1 MCNTCA
7 PHTAGESGFAPTLD
21 HGRARRASPLQSRLW
36 RELLTLNEMKNLLL
50 PLLLL
55 LLLCSQPVRA
65 QNPDTLRAIYSAY
78 VGVRERTNHND
89 GPEVERFLAHVGLKK
104 GAPWCAAF
112 VSYCLHKA
120 GYTDAP
126 RSGWSPDYFPNRQR
140 VWALSQQYTPP
151 HADSTPPYHA
161 QIGDLFGIWYANLG
175 RIAHVGFIDTPNG
188 TVKSAARPATSAL
201 TQNVGAR
208 HASPVNNDNAKSP
221 ALRTS
226 NLLPPTSQTDM
237 LVTVEGNTN
246 DNGSREGIGVFRKH
260 RPLKSI
266 KYIARWTTPRSA

>member
-1 MCNTCA
+1 
-7 PHTAGESGFAPTLD
+7 
-21 HGRARRASPLQSRLW
+21 
-36 RELLTLNEMKNLLL
+36 MKNLLL

-55 LLLCSQPVRA
+55 LFLCSQPVRA

-89 GPEVERFLAHVGLKK
+89 GPEVERFLAHVGLQK

-126 RSGWSPDYFPNRQR
+126 RSGWSPDYFPKRQR
-140 VWALSQQYTPP
+140 VWALSQKYTPP

-175 RIAHVGFIDTPNG
+175 RIAHVGFVDCTNPSTHNRAQQHEKPPN
-188 TVKSAARPATSAL
+188 A
-201 TQNVGAR
+201 
-208 HASPVNNDNAKSP
+208 
-221 ALRTS
+221 
-226 NLLPPTSQTDM
+226 
-237 LVTVEGNTN
+237 
-246 DNGSREGIGVFRKH
+246 
-260 RPLKSI
+260 
-266 KYIARWTTPRSA
+266 TTPRINIIPPPPLWGIHHHRRRQHQRQRLSRRHRRIP

>member
-1 MCNTCA
+1 
-7 PHTAGESGFAPTLD
+7 
-21 HGRARRASPLQSRLW
+21 
-36 RELLTLNEMKNLLL
+36 MKNLLL
-50 PLLLL
+50 PLFILLF
-55 LLLCSQPVRA
+55 LCSQPVRA

-78 VGVRERTNHND
+78 VGVRELTRHND

-126 RSGWSPDYFPNRQR
+126 RSGWSPDYFPKEKRIWENTRTVVTSKLVTSNSFR
-140 VWALSQQYTPP
+140 S
-151 HADSTPPYHA
+151 
-161 QIGDLFGIWYANLG
+161 GDLFGIWYANLG
-175 RIAHVGFIDTPNG
+175 RIAHVGFIDAPN
-188 TVKSAARPATSAL
+188 STSRKYE
-201 TQNVGAR
+201 VGSR
-208 HASPVNNDNAKSP
+208 EVGSNNSSNFQLP
-221 ALRTS
+221 TS
-226 NLLPPTSQTDM
+226 NLSEAPTSNLNI

-246 DNGSREGIGVFRKH
+246 DNGSREGIGVFRKY

>member
-1 MCNTCA
+1 MPRPYN
-7 PHTAGESGFAPTLD
+7 
-21 HGRARRASPLQSRLW
+21 RAYGANHPLSTFNFQLSMRYL
-36 RELLTLNEMKNLLL
+36 LFLTLSLLL
-50 PLLLL
+50 SL
-55 LLLCSQPVRA
+55 A
-65 QNPDTLRAIYSAY
+65 QAQSLDSLRNIYSSY
-78 VGVRERTNHND
+78 VGVRELTHHND

-126 RSGWSPDYFPNRQR
+126 RSGWSPDYFPKRQR
-140 VWALSQQYTPP
+140 VWALSQKYTPP
-151 HADSTPPYHA
+151 HADSAPPYHA

-175 RIAHVGFIDTPNG
+175 RIAHVGFIDVPNG
-188 TVKSAARPATSAL
+188 TSRYEVESDELRVTSAH

-208 HASPVNNDNAKSP
+208 RASPVNNDNTVSSP
-221 ALRTS
+221 IRHS
-226 NLLPPTSQTDM
+226 SFVIRNSQTDM

-246 DNGSREGIGVFRKH
+246 DNGSREGIGVFRKY

>member
-1 MCNTCA
+1 
-7 PHTAGESGFAPTLD
+7 
-21 HGRARRASPLQSRLW
+21 
-36 RELLTLNEMKNLLL
+36 MKNLLL
-50 PLLLL
+50 PLLILL
-55 LLLCSQPVRA
+55 FLCSQPVRA

-78 VGVRERTNHND
+78 VGVRELTRHND

-112 VSYCLHKA
+112 VSYCLYKA

-126 RSGWSPDYFPNRQR
+126 RSGWSPAYFPKEKRIWENTRTVVTSKLVTSNLFR
-140 VWALSQQYTPP
+140 S
-151 HADSTPPYHA
+151 
-161 QIGDLFGIWYANLG
+161 GDLFGIWYANLG

-188 TVKSAARPATSAL
+188 TSKYEGGVTSEKAASSSFRDSPLVT
-201 TQNVGAR
+201 R
-208 HASPVNNDNAKSP
+208 HF
-221 ALRTS
+221 
-226 NLLPPTSQTDM
+226 LPPTSQTDM

-246 DNGSREGIGVFRKH
+246 DNGSREGIGVFRKY

>member
-1 MCNTCA
+1 MKVGSIVTSYFQL
-7 PHTAGESGFAPTLD
+7 ERSV
-21 HGRARRASPLQSRLW
+21 
-36 RELLTLNEMKNLLL
+36 LTLNEMKNLLL

-55 LLLCSQPVRA
+55 LFLCSQPVRA

-89 GPEVERFLAHVGLKK
+89 GPEVERFLAHVGLQK

-126 RSGWSPDYFPNRQR
+126 RSGWSPDYFPKRQR
-140 VWALSQQYTPP
+140 VWALSQKYTPP

-175 RIAHVGFIDTPNG
+175 RIAHVGFVDCPDP
-188 TVKSAARPATSAL
+188 S
-201 TQNVGAR
+201 TQNRAQQHEKPPNATTPRINIIPPSHSGAYI
-208 HASPVNNDNAKSP
+208 
-221 ALRTS
+221 T
-226 NLLPPTSQTDM
+226 
-237 LVTVEGNTN
+237 TVEGNTN
-246 DNGSREGIGVFRKH
+246 DNGSREGIGVFRKY

>member
-1 MCNTCA
+1 MRYLL
-7 PHTAGESGFAPTLD
+7 F
-21 HGRARRASPLQSRLW
+21 
-36 RELLTLNEMKNLLL
+36 LTLSLLL
-50 PLLLL
+50 SL
-55 LLLCSQPVRA
+55 A
-65 QNPDTLRAIYSAY
+65 QAQSLDSLRAIYSSY
-78 VGVRERTNHND
+78 VGVRELTHHND

-112 VSYCLHKA
+112 VSYCLYKA

-126 RSGWSPDYFPNRQR
+126 RSGWSPDYFPKRQR
-140 VWALSQQYTPP
+140 VWALSQKYTPP

-175 RIAHVGFIDTPNG
+175 RIAHVGFIDVPNG
-188 TVKSAARPATSAL
+188 TSRYEVESDELRVTSAH

-208 HASPVNNDNAKSP
+208 RASPVNNDNAESP
-221 ALRTS
+221 AIRTS
-226 NLLPPTSQTDM
+226 YLEPRTSQTDM

-246 DNGSREGIGVFRKH
+246 DNGSREGIGVFRKY

-266 KYIARWTTPRSA
+266 KYIARWTTPRLRKALPPQGFVGARHASPAITDNDVLE

>member
-1 MCNTCA
+1 
-7 PHTAGESGFAPTLD
+7 
-21 HGRARRASPLQSRLW
+21 
-36 RELLTLNEMKNLLL
+36 MKNLLL
-50 PLLLL
+50 PLFILLF
-55 LLLCSQPVRA
+55 LCSQPVRA

-78 VGVRERTNHND
+78 VGVRELTHHND

-126 RSGWSPDYFPNRQR
+126 RSGWSPDYFPKERR
-140 VWALSQQYTPP
+140 VCISRYDVRCTKYEVESDESRVTSEHTAIRNSSFVIRNSEREALLPR
-151 HADSTPPYHA
+151 
-161 QIGDLFGIWYANLG
+161 IGDLFGIWYTNLG
-175 RIAHVGFIDTPNG
+175 RIAHVGFIDVPNG
-188 TVKSAARPATSAL
+188 TSRKYE
-201 TQNVGAR
+201 VGSR
-208 HASPVNNDNAKSP
+208 EVGSNNSSNLKLP
-221 ALRTS
+221 TS
-226 NLLPPTSQTDM
+226 NLSEAPTSNLNI

-246 DNGSREGIGVFRKH
+246 DNGSREGIGVFRKY

>member
-1 MCNTCA
+1 
-7 PHTAGESGFAPTLD
+7 
-21 HGRARRASPLQSRLW
+21 
-36 RELLTLNEMKNLLL
+36 MKNLLP
-50 PLLLL
+50 PLFILLF
-55 LLLCSQPVRA
+55 LCSQPVRA

-78 VGVRERTNHND
+78 VGVRELTHHND

-126 RSGWSPDYFPNRQR
+126 RSGWSPAYFPRRRR
-140 VWALSQQYTPP
+140 VWSLSQKYTPP

-188 TVKSAARPATSAL
+188 TSKYEVESDERK
-201 TQNVGAR
+201 
-208 HASPVNNDNAKSP
+208 NNRVSQSYLEP
-221 ALRTS
+221 R
-226 NLLPPTSQTDM
+226 TSQTDM

-246 DNGSREGIGVFRKH
+246 DNGSREGIGVFRKY

-266 KYIARWTTPRSA
+266 KYIARWTTAPPHSLASAKAL

>member
-1 MCNTCA
+1 
-7 PHTAGESGFAPTLD
+7 
-21 HGRARRASPLQSRLW
+21 
-36 RELLTLNEMKNLLL
+36 MKKLLL
-50 PLLLL
+50 PLFILLF
-55 LLLCSQPVRA
+55 LCSQPVCA

-78 VGVRERTNHND
+78 IGVRELTHHND

-126 RSGWSPDYFPNRQR
+126 RSGWSPAYFPKEKRIWENTRTVVTSKLVTSNSFR
-140 VWALSQQYTPP
+140 S
-151 HADSTPPYHA
+151 
-161 QIGDLFGIWYANLG
+161 GDLFGIWYANLG
-175 RIAHVGFIDTPNG
+175 RIAHVGFIDVPNG
-188 TVKSAARPATSAL
+188 TGRKYE
-201 TQNVGAR
+201 VGSR
-208 HASPVNNDNAKSP
+208 EVGSNNSSNLKLP
-221 ALRTS
+221 TS
-226 NLLPPTSQTDM
+226 NLSEAPTSNLNI

-246 DNGSREGIGVFRKH
+246 DNGSREGVGVFRKY

>member
-1 MCNTCA
+1 
-7 PHTAGESGFAPTLD
+7 
-21 HGRARRASPLQSRLW
+21 
-36 RELLTLNEMKNLLL
+36 MKNLLL

-55 LLLCSQPVRA
+55 LFLCSQPVRA

-78 VGVRERTNHND
+78 VGVRELTHHND
-89 GPEVERFLAHVGLKK
+89 GPEVERFLAHVGLQK

-126 RSGWSPDYFPNRQR
+126 RSGWSPDYFPKEKRIWENTRTVVTSKLVTSNLFR
-140 VWALSQQYTPP
+140 S
-151 HADSTPPYHA
+151 
-161 QIGDLFGIWYANLG
+161 GDLFGIWYANLG
-175 RIAHVGFIDTPNG
+175 RIAHVGFIDVPNG
-188 TVKSAARPATSAL
+188 TVTSYESRVTSAKTTESL
-201 TQNVGAR
+201 I
-208 HASPVNNDNAKSP
+208 
-221 ALRTS
+221 RTS
-226 NLLPPTSQTDM
+226 YLEPRTSQTDM

-246 DNGSREGIGVFRKH
+246 DNGSREGIGVFRKY

>member
-7 PHTAGESGFAPTLD
+7 PHTTGESGFAPTSD

-55 LLLCSQPVRA
+55 LFLCSQPVRA

-78 VGVRERTNHND
+78 VGVRELTRHND
-89 GPEVERFLAHVGLKK
+89 GPEVERFLAHVGLQK

-126 RSGWSPDYFPNRQR
+126 RSGWSPDYFPKEKRIWENTRTVVTSKLVTSNLFR
-140 VWALSQQYTPP
+140 S
-151 HADSTPPYHA
+151 
-161 QIGDLFGIWYANLG
+161 GDLFGIWYANLG
-175 RIAHVGFIDTPNG
+175 RIAHVGFIDCPDP
-188 TVKSAARPATSAL
+188 S
-201 TQNVGAR
+201 TQNRAQQHEKPPNATTPRINIIPPSHSGAYI
-208 HASPVNNDNAKSP
+208 
-221 ALRTS
+221 T
-226 NLLPPTSQTDM
+226 
-237 LVTVEGNTN
+237 TVEGNTN
-246 DNGSREGIGVFRKH
+246 DNGSREGIGVFRKY

>member
-1 MCNTCA
+1 MRYLL
-7 PHTAGESGFAPTLD
+7 F
-21 HGRARRASPLQSRLW
+21 
-36 RELLTLNEMKNLLL
+36 LTLSLLL
-50 PLLLL
+50 SL
-55 LLLCSQPVRA
+55 A
-65 QNPDTLRAIYSAY
+65 QAQSLDSLRAIYSSY
-78 VGVRERTNHND
+78 VGVRELTHRND

-126 RSGWSPDYFPNRQR
+126 RSGWSPAYFPRRRR
-140 VWALSQQYTPP
+140 VWSLSEKYIPP

-175 RIAHVGFIDTPNG
+175 RIAHVGFIDVPNG
-188 TVKSAARPATSAL
+188 TSKYEVESDELRVTSAKTQEVESDEL
-201 TQNVGAR
+201 RVTSAKTQNVGAR
-208 HASPVNNDNAKSP
+208 RASPVNNDNTVSSP
-221 ALRTS
+221 IRHS
-226 NLLPPTSQTDM
+226 SFVIRNSQTDM

-246 DNGSREGIGVFRKH
+246 DNGSREGIGVFRKY

-266 KYIARWTTPRSA
+266 KYIARWTTASPQSLASARLCRGEARLAPTIAPVARTLNS

>member
-1 MCNTCA
+1 
-7 PHTAGESGFAPTLD
+7 
-21 HGRARRASPLQSRLW
+21 
-36 RELLTLNEMKNLLL
+36 MKNLL

-55 LLLCSQPVRA
+55 LFLCSQPVRA

-126 RSGWSPDYFPNRQR
+126 RSGWSPDYFPKEKRIWENTRTVVTSKLVTSNLFR
-140 VWALSQQYTPP
+140 S
-151 HADSTPPYHA
+151 
-161 QIGDLFGIWYANLG
+161 GDLFGIWYANLG
-175 RIAHVGFIDTPNG
+175 RIAHVGFIDVPNG
-188 TVKSAARPATSAL
+188 TTRYDVRGTRYEVGETSEN

-208 HASPVNNDNAKSP
+208 HASPVNNGNTASSSFRDSS
-221 ALRTS
+221 LVTRHF
-226 NLLPPTSQTDM
+226 LPPTSQTDM

>member
-1 MCNTCA
+1 
-7 PHTAGESGFAPTLD
+7 
-21 HGRARRASPLQSRLW
+21 
-36 RELLTLNEMKNLLL
+36 MKNFLL

-55 LLLCSQPVRA
+55 LFLCSQPVRA

-78 VGVRERTNHND
+78 VGVRELTRHND

-126 RSGWSPDYFPNRQR
+126 RSGWSPDYFPKHQR
-140 VWALSQQYTPP
+140 VWALSQKYTPP

-175 RIAHVGFIDTPNG
+175 RIAHVGFVDCPDPSTHNRAQQHEKPPNATTPRINIIPP
-188 TVKSAARPATSAL
+188 SHS
-201 TQNVGAR
+201 GAYI
-208 HASPVNNDNAKSP
+208 
-221 ALRTS
+221 T
-226 NLLPPTSQTDM
+226 
-237 LVTVEGNTN
+237 TVEGNTN
-246 DNGSREGIGVFRKH
+246 DNGSREGIGVFRKY

>member
-1 MCNTCA
+1 MRYLL
-7 PHTAGESGFAPTLD
+7 F
-21 HGRARRASPLQSRLW
+21 
-36 RELLTLNEMKNLLL
+36 LTLSLLL
-50 PLLLL
+50 
-55 LLLCSQPVRA
+55 SSA
-65 QNPDTLRAIYSAY
+65 QAQSLDSLRAIYSSY
-78 VGVRERTNHND
+78 VGVRELTRHND

-126 RSGWSPDYFPNRQR
+126 HSGWSPAYFPRRRR
-140 VWALSQQYTPP
+140 VWSLSEKYTPP

-175 RIAHVGFIDTPNG
+175 RIAHVGFIDVPNG
-188 TVKSAARPATSAL
+188 TVTSYESRVTSAKAASSSFRDSSL
-201 TQNVGAR
+201 VTR
-208 HASPVNNDNAKSP
+208 HF
-221 ALRTS
+221 
-226 NLLPPTSQTDM
+226 LPRTSQTDM

-246 DNGSREGIGVFRKH
+246 DNGSREGIGVFRKY

>member
-1 MCNTCA
+1 
-7 PHTAGESGFAPTLD
+7 
-21 HGRARRASPLQSRLW
+21 
-36 RELLTLNEMKNLLL
+36 MKNLLL
-50 PLLLL
+50 PLLILL
-55 LLLCSQPVRA
+55 FLCSQPVRA

-78 VGVRERTNHND
+78 VGVRELTHHND

-126 RSGWSPDYFPNRQR
+126 RSGWSPAYFPKRRR
-140 VWALSQQYTPP
+140 VWSLSEKYTPP

-175 RIAHVGFIDTPNG
+175 RIAHVGFIDAPSG
-188 TVKSAARPATSAL
+188 ASRKL
-201 TQNVGAR
+201 EVG
-208 HASPVNNDNAKSP
+208 SEN
-221 ALRTS
+221 TS
-226 NLLPPTSQTDM
+226 NLKRPTSNLSEAPTSNLNI

-246 DNGSREGIGVFRKH
+246 DNGSREGIGVFRKY

-266 KYIARWTTPRSA
+266 KYIARWTTASPQSLASARLCRGEARLARRMRAAYFQIALRL

>member
-1 MCNTCA
+1 MRYLL
-7 PHTAGESGFAPTLD
+7 F
-21 HGRARRASPLQSRLW
+21 
-36 RELLTLNEMKNLLL
+36 LTLSLLL
-50 PLLLL
+50 SL
-55 LLLCSQPVRA
+55 A
-65 QNPDTLRAIYSAY
+65 QAQSLDSLRAIYSSY
-78 VGVRERTNHND
+78 VGVRELTRHND

-126 RSGWSPDYFPNRQR
+126 RSGWSPAYFPKEKRIWENTRTVVTSKLVTSNLFR
-140 VWALSQQYTPP
+140 S
-151 HADSTPPYHA
+151 
-161 QIGDLFGIWYANLG
+161 GDLFGIWYANLG

-188 TVKSAARPATSAL
+188 TSKYEVESDELRVTSAH

-208 HASPVNNDNAKSP
+208 HASPANNDNTVSSP
-221 ALRTS
+221 IRHS
-226 NLLPPTSQTDM
+226 SFVIRNSQTDM

-246 DNGSREGIGVFRKH
+246 DNGSREGIGVFRKY

-266 KYIARWTTPRSA
+266 KYIARWTTASPHSLASARLCRGEARLARRMRAAYFQIALRL

>member
-1 MCNTCA
+1 
-7 PHTAGESGFAPTLD
+7 
-21 HGRARRASPLQSRLW
+21 
-36 RELLTLNEMKNLLL
+36 MKNLLL

-55 LLLCSQPVRA
+55 LFLCSQPVRA

-78 VGVRERTNHND
+78 VGVRELTRHND

-112 VSYCLHKA
+112 VSYCLYKA

-126 RSGWSPDYFPNRQR
+126 RSGWSPDYFPKRQR
-140 VWALSQQYTPP
+140 VWALSQKYTPP
-151 HADSTPPYHA
+151 HADSAPPYHA

-175 RIAHVGFIDTPNG
+175 RIAHVGFVDCPDP
-188 TVKSAARPATSAL
+188 S
-201 TQNVGAR
+201 TQNRAQQHEKPPNATTPRINIIPPSHSGAYI
-208 HASPVNNDNAKSP
+208 
-221 ALRTS
+221 T
-226 NLLPPTSQTDM
+226 
-237 LVTVEGNTN
+237 TVEGNTN
-246 DNGSREGIGVFRKH
+246 DNGSREGIGVFRKY

>member
-1 MCNTCA
+1 
-7 PHTAGESGFAPTLD
+7 
-21 HGRARRASPLQSRLW
+21 
-36 RELLTLNEMKNLLL
+36 MKNLLL

-78 VGVRERTNHND
+78 VGVRELTRHND

-126 RSGWSPDYFPNRQR
+126 RSGWSPDYFPKRQR
-140 VWALSQQYTPP
+140 VWALSQKYTPP

-175 RIAHVGFIDTPNG
+175 RIAHVGFVDCPDP
-188 TVKSAARPATSAL
+188 S
-201 TQNVGAR
+201 TQNRAQQHEKPPNATTPRINIIPPSHSGAYI
-208 HASPVNNDNAKSP
+208 
-221 ALRTS
+221 T
-226 NLLPPTSQTDM
+226 
-237 LVTVEGNTN
+237 TVEGNTN
-246 DNGSREGIGVFRKH
+246 DNGSREGIGVFRKY

>member
-1 MCNTCA
+1 
-7 PHTAGESGFAPTLD
+7 
-21 HGRARRASPLQSRLW
+21 
-36 RELLTLNEMKNLLL
+36 MKNLLL

-55 LLLCSQPVRA
+55 LFLCSQPVRA

-78 VGVRERTNHND
+78 VGVRELTHHND

-126 RSGWSPDYFPNRQR
+126 RSGWSPAYFPRRRR
-140 VWALSQQYTPP
+140 VWSLSEKYTPP

-175 RIAHVGFIDTPNG
+175 RIAHVGFVDYPDPSTHNRAQQHEKPPNAITPRINIIPH
-188 TVKSAARPATSAL
+188 SHF
-201 TQNVGAR
+201 GAYI
-208 HASPVNNDNAKSP
+208 
-221 ALRTS
+221 T
-226 NLLPPTSQTDM
+226 
-237 LVTVEGNTN
+237 TVEGNTN
-246 DNGSREGIGVFRKH
+246 DNGSREGIGVFRKY

-266 KYIARWTTPRSA
+266 KYIARWTTASPHSLASARLCRGEARLARNNRQ